1 MIIVG
6 IHLGHDAA
14 ISLIK
19 DDKLVA
25 TTSVDVYLEL
35 KKTCTLLKN
44 N

>member
-25 TTSVDVYLEL
+25 TTSVERLSRI
-35 KKTCTLLKN
+35 KKDM
-44 N
+44 